1 MSVTSDGST
10 PFATAKGEPATSSV
24 LCWETWRLRATL
36 PKIVSRA
43 MSFSALPRFDTALVA
58 AVHRFYGIDVDVATA
73 ETEILED
80 DLERV
85 RFFPWFLWDWPM
97 AETPA
102 NASPDGADG
111 PDGPNGP
118 NGVGTANAAP
128 LEPSLADHDV
138 LRRITVGRRF
148 LAEGELELIEARLL
162 EALCDST
169 VGFAEVV
176 AIEGATLFLS
186 DLMGSEPPSEPMLA
200 ATSHGL
206 VTLEDATLAREVGIG
221 AILQARFL
229 QVDDIGLVDTIYA
242 VLPATTRGTI
252 MAELARV
259 VGDAGGDAG
268 DHALATLRL
277 KARAPELLEFAERL
291 LEGLERTEPPLAED
305 GEALVLCATA
315 LTGADA
321 QAVATQLATDVRM
334 AARTTRIA
342 GIWRIHD
349 LGFVDTRQAPRRVL
363 VGASTK
369 TAMTRLRATLLGAGV
384 ALPALQSEEDFPRA
398 AAQWVERGNAGTWL
412 DGDPRAATAFRA
424 WLGDWSKR
432 WVDAMHP
439 KLGRSPRE
447 AARDPLGRSAVVELL
462 RRMERVAGAQPAEQ
476 LGLQLGL
483 PALAN
488 R

>member
-10 PFATAKGEPATSSV
+10 PYASTKGEPATSSV

-36 PKIVSRA
+36 PKIVARA

-102 NASPDGADG
+102 SASPDG
-111 PDGPNGP
+111 PP
-118 NGVGTANAAP
+118 GVGAANATNTAT

-148 LAEGELELIEARLL
+148 LAEGDLELIEARLL

-176 AIEGATLFLS
+176 AIEGATLILN
-186 DLMGSEPPSEPMLA
+186 DLMASETASEPMLA
-200 ATSHGL
+200 ATSRGL
-206 VTLEDATLAREVGIG
+206 VRLEDATLAREVGVG

-229 QVDDIGLVDTIYA
+229 RVDDIGLVDTIYA
-242 VLPATTRGTI
+242 VLPAATRATI

-259 VGDAGGDAG
+259 IGDAGGDR
-268 DHALATLRL
+268 ALAVARL

-305 GEALVLCATA
+305 GETLVLCATA

-321 QAVATQLATDVRM
+321 EAVATQVSTDVRM
-334 AARTTRIA
+334 AARATRIA
-342 GIWRIHD
+342 GLWRIHD

-369 TAMTRLRATLLGAGV
+369 TAMTQLRATLLGAGV
-384 ALPALQSEEDFPRA
+384 ALPVLQSEEDFPQA
-398 AAQWVERGNAGTWL
+398 AAHWVERGNAGTWL
-412 DGDPRAATAFRA
+412 DGDPRAAVAFRA
-424 WLGDWSKR
+424 WIGDWSKR

-483 PALAN
+483 PGLAT

>member
-10 PFATAKGEPATSSV
+10 PHATVKGEPATSSV

-102 NASPDGADG
+102 NASPNGAEGADG
-111 PDGPNGP
+111 
-118 NGVGTANAAP
+118 VGAANAATP
-128 LEPSLADHDV
+128 EPSLADDDV
-138 LRRITVGRRF
+138 LRRVTVGRRF
-148 LAEGELELIEARLL
+148 LAEGELEPIEARLL

-176 AIEGATLFLS
+176 AIDGATLFLS
-186 DLMGSEPPSEPMLA
+186 DLMDRETFSQPMLA
-200 ATSHGL
+200 ATSRGI
-206 VTLEDATLAREVGIG
+206 VTLEDATLAREVAVGS
-221 AILQARFL
+221 ILQARFL
-229 QVDDIGLVDTIYA
+229 HVDDIGLVDTIYA
-242 VLPATTRGTI
+242 VLPAAMRATVT
-252 MAELARV
+252 AELARTI
-259 VGDAGGDAG
+259 GDAGGVASDP
-268 DHALATLRL
+268 ALAALRL
-277 KARAPELLEFAERL
+277 KARAPELLELAERL
-291 LEGLERTEPPLAED
+291 LEGLERTDPPLAED

-315 LTGADA
+315 LTGSGAE
-321 QAVATQLATDVRM
+321 AVASQLATDVRM

-342 GIWRIHD
+342 GLWRIHD
-349 LGFVDTRQAPRRVL
+349 LGFVDTREAPRRVL

-369 TAMTRLRATLLGAGV
+369 SAMTKLRATLLGAGV
-384 ALPALQSEEDFPRA
+384 ALPVLQSEEDFPRA

-462 RRMERVAGAQPAEQ
+462 RRMERVAGSQPAEQ